1 MWFHDF
7 LEAHTYSYSKFCE
20 TGSGISM
27 IRQFPEFFNLIFW
40 RVFVS
45 WPNCVAAAAVVY
57 AKTSDAVVGSRKE
70 GSQLADD
77 DIFCSSFYEMP
88 ARGQL
93 LASLLQ
99 PTVDSTCCS
108 FRPQSSLPHACKI
121 SENVDQNCRFKVFFL
136 GRPSSVTASLKKVPS
151 KLLIGDWVLRSA

>member
-1 MWFHDF
+1 
-7 LEAHTYSYSKFCE
+7 
-20 TGSGISM
+20 M

-45 WPNCVAAAAVVY
+45 WPNCVTVAAVVY

-93 LASLLQ
+93 LASLL
-99 PTVDSTCCS
+99 
-108 FRPQSSLPHACKI
+108 RPQLWILLAVLFGLNPPCPMHA
-121 SENVDQNCRFKVFFL
+121 R
-136 GRPSSVTASLKKVPS
+136 
-151 KLLIGDWVLRSA
+151 

>member
-1 MWFHDF
+1 MISRFFGSTYLLILKILWNWCRHKHDP
-7 LEAHTYSYSKFCE
+7 S
-20 TGSGISM
+20 ISQ
-27 IRQFPEFFNLIFW
+27 IFQSNFW

-45 WPNCVAAAAVVY
+45 WPNCVAAAAAVY

-93 LASLLQ
+93 LASLL
-99 PTVDSTCCS
+99 
-108 FRPQSSLPHACKI
+108 RPLLWILLAVLFGLNPPCPMISCKI
-121 SENVDQNCRFKVFFL
+121 SGNVDQKCRFKAFFRTAEFSYSQPEESSEQVVDRGL
-136 GRPSSVTASLKKVPS
+136 GFAVR
-151 KLLIGDWVLRSA
+151 

>member
-1 MWFHDF
+1 
-7 LEAHTYSYSKFCE
+7 
-20 TGSGISM
+20 M

-40 RVFVS
+40 RVFAS
-45 WPNCVAAAAVVY
+45 WTNCVAAAAVVY

-93 LASLLQ
+93 LASLL
-99 PTVDSTCCS
+99 
-108 FRPQSSLPHACKI
+108 RPQLWILLAVLFGLNPPCPMHA
-121 SENVDQNCRFKVFFL
+121 R
-136 GRPSSVTASLKKVPS
+136 
-151 KLLIGDWVLRSA
+151 

>member
-1 MWFHDF
+1 
-7 LEAHTYSYSKFCE
+7 
-20 TGSGISM
+20 M
-27 IRQFPEFFNLIFW
+27 IRQFPEFFNLNFW

-121 SENVDQNCRFKVFFL
+121 SGNVDQKCRFKLFF
-136 GRPSSVTASLKKVPS
+136 RTTDFSYSLKKVQS
-151 KLLIGDWVLRSA
+151 KLLIGDWVLRSAKQYFLFGARNLVWDDL

>member
-1 MWFHDF
+1 
-7 LEAHTYSYSKFCE
+7 
-20 TGSGISM
+20 M

-93 LASLLQ
+93 LASL
-99 PTVDSTCCS
+99 P
-108 FRPQSSLPHACKI
+108 RPQLWSLLAVLFGLNPPCPMHA
-121 SENVDQNCRFKVFFL
+121 R
-136 GRPSSVTASLKKVPS
+136 
-151 KLLIGDWVLRSA
+151 